1 MTNHIFKEVFQSIIK
16 RMLLSF
22 MYTLY
27 LHIYV
32 SVGKERKVEKLQTI
46 NLMNLDRKIM
56 RV

>member
-46 NLMNLDRKIM
+46 NLMNLDRKTM